1 MRSLRVERS
10 EAGAVKGESRIAL
23 LLLACLILAR
33 IAVYAIFGHG
43 LVDSDAQARYLPQ
56 LEEFSRN
63 PHNIVTQIGPLYTI
77 FLFTFRTLTPDFV
90 TSTVMAQHILGVL
103 TALLVYRFFRPMGD
117 WLSLFV
123 TAFVYAG
130 WLALWLEH
138 GILRESVTAFA
149 VVGLVTLVHGVLTK
163 AGTPRPFS
171 AIAAGCA
178 GTCVVLLRVELIV
191 LVVALPIFFA
201 LGLIG
206 RSDWSNRSMWR
217 WSAMYFVPLVAVLG
231 LIVALK
237 PAHTARFHYGSVF
250 DTAYYSLAYH
260 GFMPRIF
267 QYEQSR
273 YPELLAE
280 YRSTLAAHR
289 TEIDAFTDTR
299 DRTSR
304 IFNLFEQVTEDYL
317 SRHPELASKPG
328 ELTDRVF
335 LDLARHNTF
344 VYLQAVAINFASHL
358 RGMAELRSARLKT
371 GTVDRM
377 RMYVGGQDPPKTVAA
392 GSGGVRSVRSVVLD
406 TAFRLYL
413 SATWWCSNVLLA
425 LSLIAA
431 PIVFTKWRAIPSEVV
446 LCGCVVGLHLVVLSV
461 VGDPA
466 QRFRY
471 PIDPFLYFVQA
482 YLAVTLVKG
491 LAFGRLRTLR
501 EASPAG

>member
-1 MRSLRVERS
+1 M
-10 EAGAVKGESRIAL
+10 
-23 LLLACLILAR
+23 
-33 IAVYAIFGHG
+33 YAIFGHG

-56 LEEFSRN
+56 LEDFSHN
-63 PHNIVTQIGPLYTI
+63 PQNIVTHIGPLYTI

-90 TSTVMAQHILGVL
+90 TYTVMAQHVLGVL
-103 TALLVYRFFRPMGD
+103 TALLVYRFFRPMGYR
-117 WLSLFV
+117 LSLLV

-149 VVGLVTLVHGVLTK
+149 VVGLVTVVHGVLTK

-178 GTCVVLLRVELIV
+178 GTCVALLRVELIV
-191 LVVALPIFFA
+191 LVVALPLFFA

-206 RSDWSNRSMWR
+206 RSERSKLAMLR
-217 WSAMYFVPLVAVLG
+217 WSAIYFVPLVAALG

-237 PAHTARFHYGSVF
+237 PARTARFHYGSAF

-267 QYEQSR
+267 QYQRSR

-289 TEIDAFTDTR
+289 TEIDALTDVR

-304 IFNLFEQVTEDYL
+304 AFSLFEQVTEDYL
-317 SRHPELASKPG
+317 SRHPELALKPG

-335 LDLARHNTF
+335 LDLVRHNTL
-344 VYLQAVAINFASHL
+344 VYMQAVALNFASHL

-377 RMYVGGQDPPKTVAA
+377 RMYVGGQDPLKTVAA
-392 GSGGVRSVRSVVLD
+392 GSAGVRSVRSVVLD

-431 PIVFTKWRAIPSEVV
+431 PIVFTKWRAVPNEVV

-461 VGDPA
+461 VADPA

-482 YLAVTLVKG
+482 YLVVAALNAAPTARVKG
-491 LAFGRLRTLR
+491 ALRKALGRKRTEAPPATFTFR
-501 EASPAG
+501 EVRSAS